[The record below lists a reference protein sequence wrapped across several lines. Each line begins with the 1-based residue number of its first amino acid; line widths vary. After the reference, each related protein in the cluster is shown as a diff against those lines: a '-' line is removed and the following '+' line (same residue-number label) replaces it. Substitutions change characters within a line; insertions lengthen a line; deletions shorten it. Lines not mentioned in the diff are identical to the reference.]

1 MSARHAVA
9 LALLAVSVTACDG
22 TPTAALEELPPVRF
36 DFLNGPD
43 DLPNVFRTATN
54 AGFSVPDP
62 STGYIAIAGLPT
74 PPTSLTRCGGTMP
87 FQTSSE
93 LTEGEL
99 KEVLHDLRMGSDLN
113 VFVYQ
118 IATFRGI
125 CASTPFAS
133 GIGHAIRTDN
143 DLFTTFTRT
152 NSFGLR
158 IQGRV
163 QDAAGQSYH
172 LDAEVR
178 DLIFPDFTFKRVVD
192 NVHLNPVGGP

>member
-1 MSARHAVA
+1 MYAVHAVA
-9 LALLAVSVTACDG
+9 LALLTVAVAACDAP
-22 TPTAALEELPPVRF
+22 PTAVAGRPPVRL

-54 AGFSVPDP
+54 AGFTIRDP
-62 STGYIAIAGLPT
+62 SAGYIAMAGLPT
-74 PPTSLTRCGGTMP
+74 PPSSITLCGGTMP

-99 KEVLHDLRMGSDLN
+99 QGVLHDLRMGSDLN
-113 VFVYQ
+113 VFVYR
-118 IATFRGI
+118 IAAFRGV

-143 DLFTTFTRT
+143 DLVTSLTRT

-158 IQGRV
+158 IQGTV
-163 QDAAGQSYH
+163 QDAAGQSYR
-172 LDAEVR
+172 LNAELH
-178 DLIFPDFTFKRVVD
+178 DLIFPDLTFKRVVQ

>member
-1 MSARHAVA
+1 MSAVHAVA
-9 LALLAVSVTACDG
+9 LTLLTVAVVACDRP
-22 TPTAALEELPPVRF
+22 PTAVVELPPVHM

-54 AGFSVPDP
+54 AGFSMRDP
-62 STGYIAIAGLPT
+62 STGYIVMAGLPT
-74 PPTSLTRCGGTMP
+74 PPSSLTICGGTMS

-99 KEVLHDLRMGSDLN
+99 SGVLHDLRMGSDLN

-133 GIGHAIRTDN
+133 GAGHAIRTDN
-143 DLFTTFTRT
+143 DLLTSLTRT
-152 NSFGLR
+152 NSFGMR
-158 IQGRV
+158 IQGAVR
-163 QDAAGQSYH
+163 DAAGQPYR
-172 LDAEVR
+172 LDAELH
-178 DLIFPDFTFKRVVD
+178 DLIFPNGSFKRVVQKV
-192 NVHLNPVGGP
+192 NLHPVGGP